1 MAWEWPVPKAW
12 TTPSVRTQSAISSA
26 ARDTESRLDSVMCW
40 RTARLSRAKVSALT
54 DSADTRFS
62 PPVDQATCFFLINE
76 SINHMRSWYSI
87 DGLWGG

>member
-12 TTPSVRTQSAISSA
+12 MTPSVRTQSAISSA
-26 ARDTESRLDSVMCW
+26 ARDTVSRLDSVMCW

-62 PPVDQATCFFLINE
+62 PPVDQTT
-76 SINHMRSWYSI
+76 YSF
-87 DGLWGG
+87 